1 MKFSLWT
8 DHGARNSKPVFAAF
22 AESLLAAGHDVVYN
36 ETGADKDVIW
46 SVLWK
51 GKMQANKSIFS
62 KDTIV
67 LEVGGIQRNVTWKVA
82 IGGINREAYFGE
94 NGNGPGRAGELG
106 LKLKSWH
113 EIDTDRSGSIIICC
127 QNRHSWAWRS
137 QPSTSEW
144 LNGAIASIRKRT
156 DRPVVIRPH
165 PRDPLSGTWSKLSNV
180 TVQRP
185 VMIRGTYDD
194 FDYNPLEA
202 WAVVNW
208 SSNPATEAVM
218 NGIPVFTG
226 PDSLAWDVANHSL
239 ETIDAP
245 ATPDR
250 TQWLNDLA
258 YTEWTVEEIQKGLPL
273 KRLTDRLF

>member
-22 AESLLAAGHDVVYN
+22 AESLLAAGHKVVYN
-36 ETGADKDVIW
+36 EKGADKDVIW

-51 GKMQANKSIFS
+51 GKMQPNKSIFS

-67 LEVGGIQRNVTWKVA
+67 LEVGGIKRNVTWKVA

-106 LKLKSWH
+106 LNLKSWRGV
-113 EIDTDRSGSIIICC
+113 DKDSTDSIIVCC
-127 QNRHSWAWRS
+127 QNPHSRAWHS
-137 QPSTSEW
+137 QPCTNDW
-144 LNGAIASIRKRT
+144 LEQTVSSIRDVTERH
-156 DRPVVIRPH
+156 VAIRPH
-165 PRDPLSGTWSKLSNV
+165 PRATIPGTTIKFSNV
-180 TVQRP
+180 TFQQP
-185 VMIRGTYDD
+185 KMIKGTYDD
-194 FDYNPLEA
+194 FDYNPLKA

-208 SSNPATEAVM
+208 SSNPATEAVI
-218 NGIPVFTG
+218 NGIPIFTG

-239 ETIDAP
+239 DTIEAP
-245 ATPDR
+245 EMPDR

-258 YTEWTVEEIQKGLPL
+258 YTEWTIEEIRQGLPL
-273 KRLTDRLF
+273 KRLTNRLL